1 MSDTD
6 SLNLFIEINISEFI
20 FIIVEG
26 SEDQA
31 FKIIHK
37 DSIQT
42 KGISNDRITDL
53 NLMFETLKKKIYLIE
68 QKFNIIFS
76 EVILVID
83 TFNCKTINFS
93 GYMKLNGSQLT
104 KENITYILNS
114 LKSKINEIEKEKTI
128 MHIFNCKYLLD
139 KKEVENLPIG
149 LFGNFYS
156 HELSFF
162 LINNNDFKNLENV
175 FNRCNLKVKKIIS
188 KSFIEGANIIKNK
201 NNLDSFLKIEIKKKN
216 TKIVVFENSSLK
228 FIQNFKFGS
237 DIIINDISKV
247 TGIKSE
253 KISEIL
259 INSDFDKKDLK
270 DELVEKKFFSQDNYR
285 KIRKKLLIEI
295 ANARIQEMS
304 EIILFKNI
312 NILGVLKKN
321 IKILLNLSEKSYV
334 KSLRN
339 SYKILFSK
347 NNYCDLEF
355 LNNNLDDGLY
365 SNANRIV
372 QYGWKKEAVP
382 VVQEK
387 KTIIS
392 RFFDYLFK

>member
-1 MSDTD
+1 M
-6 SLNLFIEINISEFI
+6 
-20 FIIVEG
+20 
-26 SEDQA
+26 
-31 FKIIHK
+31 
-37 DSIQT
+37 
-42 KGISNDRITDL
+42 
-53 NLMFETLKKKIYLIE
+53 
-68 QKFNIIFS
+68 
-76 EVILVID
+76 
-83 TFNCKTINFS
+83 
-93 GYMKLNGSQLT
+93 
-104 KENITYILNS
+104 
-114 LKSKINEIEKEKTI
+114 
-128 MHIFNCKYLLD
+128 
-139 KKEVENLPIG
+139 
-149 LFGNFYS
+149 
-156 HELSFF
+156 
-162 LINNNDFKNLENV
+162 
-175 FNRCNLKVKKIIS
+175 
-188 KSFIEGANIIKNK
+188 
-201 NNLDSFLKIEIKKKN
+201 
-216 TKIVVFENSSLK
+216 
-228 FIQNFKFGS
+228 
-237 DIIINDISKV
+237 
-247 TGIKSE
+247 
-253 KISEIL
+253 

-270 DELVEKKFFSQDNYR
+270 DELVEKKFFSQENYR

-387 KTIIS
+387 KTTIS